1 MVLNAKEYEV
11 ENIIHIGDA
20 VNWCKYFHFFF
31 PRYQPLH
38 CVMYHFYHAF
48 SHLKIHLQS
57 NEITISYLL
66 YSGRKILK
74 TSSWG
79 FCVCL
84 FFVGLVGWGFLVL
97 FFKIRISLS
106 FPCSGLIKFRN
117 APCTDWGFKCIMYYS
132 SGLASFIEGTGGIKK
147 WAKYKSQRPPWV
159 QHLSVNLKTG
169 MLF

>member
-1 MVLNAKEYEV
+1 MQIFSLL
-11 ENIIHIGDA
+11 
-20 VNWCKYFHFFF
+20 F
-31 PRYQPLH
+31 PPVSAFALCHVPFLPCIQPFKNSSSIQWN
-38 CVMYHFYHAF
+38 YY
-48 SHLKIHLQS
+48 K
-57 NEITISYLL
+57 LL